1 MTYRYTDPNGG
12 RLEVTP
18 AIHLIDGQLA
28 VEFFIPLATT
38 NPVQAGRVRI
48 PVDRIEELVAGLR
61 DTARQAATAQA
72 PAWSRHGG
80 FDQHDDYRET
90 IP

>member
-1 MTYRYTDPNGG
+1 VTFHYTDPDGHEIETTPETHWHN
-12 RLEVTP
+12 EPVVTIW
-18 AIHLIDGQLA
+18 ARGEYA
-28 VEFFIPLATT
+28 TIP
-38 NPVQAGRVRI
+38 VRI

-61 DTARQAATAQA
+61 DTARQAAAQEQQA
-72 PAWSRHGG
+72 VWRRSGG